1 MGLSSSAIGCL
12 LMSTLVLLC
21 ISKSHAQN
29 DQVFDIINFGGKS
42 DGKTNNGQALSMAW
56 DEGCGYNGSA
66 VVLIPQGT
74 FLIFPLKLEGPCHGS
89 TKLQI
94 NGNVLAPNDKCF
106 IQGEYWLAICQVN
119 NFDRRWP
126 RVVRWSRLFCLGL

>member
-1 MGLSSSAIGCL
+1 
-12 LMSTLVLLC
+12 
-21 ISKSHAQN
+21 
-29 DQVFDIINFGGKS
+29 
-42 DGKTNNGQALSMAW
+42 MAW

-74 FLIFPLKLEGPCHGS
+74 FLIFPLKLEGPCRGS

-106 IQGEYWLAICQVN
+106 IQGEYWLAIHQVN
-119 NFDRRWP
+119 NLIVDGQGWFDGQGSSAWDYSGHDRP
-126 RVVRWSRLFCLGL
+126 VVSSFSFLSVQLNRKFNCYNEDSLTSLLHF